1 MVKVLLVEDNPLNME
16 LIIEILQSQGFN
28 VDTAGDGEKAVIM
41 AEKSTYDIILMD
53 IALPGI
59 DGVETTKKIKSKSQY
74 KNVPFVALTAFAMAG
89 DKERLLNAG
98 FNEYVSK
105 PLEVHE
111 FVIKVEKKYPDLIL
125 LDIMMP
131 NMNGY
136 AVCKNLKSSPNTRSI
151 PIVMVTALKEKE

>member
-59 DGVETTKKIKSKSQY
+59 DGVETSKKIKSKSQY
-74 KNVPFVALTAFAMAG
+74 KGVPFVALTAFAMAG

-111 FVIKVEKKYPDLIL
+111 FVKKMEKYRK
-125 LDIMMP
+125 
-131 NMNGY
+131 
-136 AVCKNLKSSPNTRSI
+136 
-151 PIVMVTALKEKE
+151 